1 MCARLSWRRRA
12 RVRWPFFAPAALTPD
27 LIEISAGE
35 TKEYCLALFLFV
47 YLLGLA
53 RDLRAAGSGS
63 APQSL

>member
-1 MCARLSWRRRA
+1 M
-12 RVRWPFFAPAALTPD
+12 VGPGFFEAFDRPVPY

-53 RDLRAAGSGS
+53 IDLRHVACAEPAASGAS
-63 APQSL
+63 VPARPG